1 MWPAGVGLLVAIALT
16 ILVPSDSTLSRVGNL
31 RLEDPVF
38 RDTYLVMHRQESNR
52 CFVVNRRD
60 ATIRRSNDKQPGRKW
75 RCYRIDGTTAEPLPT
90 WLVQSKREGKG
101 TVFFVPASRVE
112 DWSYPF
118 FYEVARAK
126 DPDVDLP
133 LVEWTQLYVSRLY
146 QGLYLRVDLPFDLR
160 KKDGGNGA
168 LREVVSISGDSA
180 SIVDTRF
187 DDAPGIYADAV
198 AAGVFPKL
206 ERPSGPIAWLAE
218 HASTRG
224 TTFLMSNAGHS
235 EVSLLPLP
243 VWLPELFK
251 ERYGRSAKT
260 FRDRRFERLS
270 DGAWRQEA
278 EDSSQWT
285 STPKVR
291 EAFSAY
297 EKGLRHAFQI
307 DGLARG
313 QAMSK
318 DEWIQRQAAAR
329 SLGFIKGEQ

>member
-1 MWPAGVGLLVAIALT
+1 
-16 ILVPSDSTLSRVGNL
+16 
-31 RLEDPVF
+31 
-38 RDTYLVMHRQESNR
+38 
-52 CFVVNRRD
+52 
-60 ATIRRSNDKQPGRKW
+60 
-75 RCYRIDGTTAEPLPT
+75 
-90 WLVQSKREGKG
+90 VQSKREGKG
-101 TVFFVPASRVE
+101 TVFLVPASRVE

-126 DPDVDLP
+126 DPDADLP

-160 KKDGGNGA
+160 KKDGGIGV

-206 ERPSGPIAWLAE
+206 EMPSGPIAWLAE

-270 DGAWRQEA
+270 DGAWRREA